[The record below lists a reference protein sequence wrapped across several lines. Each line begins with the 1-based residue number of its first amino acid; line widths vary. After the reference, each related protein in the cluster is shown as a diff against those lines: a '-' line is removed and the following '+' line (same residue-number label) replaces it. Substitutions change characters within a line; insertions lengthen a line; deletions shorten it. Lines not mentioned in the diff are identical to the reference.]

1 MKDNIYEKLSVLYLA
16 ELDRLESQLN
26 DIEIILIQTNYDS
39 SIVVEYAVRKAKL
52 DYFKKFMVDSLGYLK
67 LFDR

>member
-1 MKDNIYEKLSVLYLA
+1 MKDNIYEKLTVLYLA

-26 DIEIILIQTNYDS
+26 DIEIILTQTNYDS